1 MGPGGA
7 QPCPALGTGPTSVL
21 WPVQPAP
28 GASITLSFVFSL
40 SVSGLFLKEL
50 FEMEDTEVQR
60 KAVQRVTFCPIQ
72 STACQT
78 RKFQMD
84 SVAF

>member
-1 MGPGGA
+1 M
-7 QPCPALGTGPTSVL
+7 V

-28 GASITLSFVFSL
+28 GAALTLSSVFPQ

-60 KAVQRVTFCPIQ
+60 KAVEMVTFCPIQ
-72 STACQT
+72 SIVCQM

-84 SVAF
+84 SLAL